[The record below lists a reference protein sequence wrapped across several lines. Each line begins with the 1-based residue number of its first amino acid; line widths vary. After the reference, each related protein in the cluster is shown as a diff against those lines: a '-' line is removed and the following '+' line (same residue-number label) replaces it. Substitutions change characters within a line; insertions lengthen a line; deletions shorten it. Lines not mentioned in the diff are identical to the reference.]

1 MSRISKSEGLSL
13 FTSASLEELQARA
26 CEIRHEKH
34 PNPTVTFV
42 LDTNPNYTNICTT
55 DCSFCAFRR
64 NKEDPDAYHKSIEQ
78 VMEDIGRAH
87 RAGLTTVL
95 LQGGLHPGVTI
106 DYLSSLVRKTKELYP
121 SIHPHFFSAPEIH
134 YAASISGI
142 SVREALQELYAAGQ
156 RTIPGGGAEILSP
169 SVHARISPKK
179 LSPQGWLDLHA
190 LAHEMGFRTTATMMY
205 GHVETPEDII
215 EHLFAIRTV
224 QDATHGFSAFIPWS
238 YKKSHNPLGRYVL
251 TPSTEEAYFRILA
264 FSRIFLDNFDHI
276 TASWFAEGKS
286 AGIQALHFGAD
297 DFGGTV
303 CEEAVHRATGHINT
317 TTFDEIASMIRQAGF
332 EPVQRDS
339 LYGEFYQK

>member
-106 DYLSSLVRKTKELYP
+106 DYLSSLVQKTKELYP
-121 SIHPHFFSAPEIH
+121 SIHPHFFPHQKFTMPLRYRESPFAKLFKNSTLQDKEPSLAVALKSSPLLSMH
-134 YAASISGI
+134 ASHRKSSPLRDGLTFT
-142 SVREALQELYAAGQ
+142 RWLMRWAFGQ
-156 RTIPGGGAEILSP
+156 QPP
-169 SVHARISPKK
+169 
-179 LSPQGWLDLHA
+179 
-190 LAHEMGFRTTATMMY
+190 
-205 GHVETPEDII
+205 
-215 EHLFAIRTV
+215 
-224 QDATHGFSAFIPWS
+224 
-238 YKKSHNPLGRYVL
+238 
-251 TPSTEEAYFRILA
+251 
-264 FSRIFLDNFDHI
+264 
-276 TASWFAEGKS
+276 
-286 AGIQALHFGAD
+286 
-297 DFGGTV
+297 
-303 CEEAVHRATGHINT
+303 
-317 TTFDEIASMIRQAGF
+317 
-332 EPVQRDS
+332 
-339 LYGEFYQK
+339 